1 MQIDSKEEVI
11 EIACQQV
18 LMQDASVFSVQWLLF
33 PESCAQLID
42 SQQLLQ
48 RYLQQV
54 RSFTRS
60 LVRPVT
66 GPEGVHFR
74 LLSSP
79 LSLLTFA
86 PPEPAVN
93 AEKGELR
100 LRIKGGLLVQA
111 KERERGVLS
120 FLAER
125 AEGGVLVTLQLSD
138 YHPLLLGSR
147 PPSRLRR
154 AIYRLTQAHLHKLLT
169 VSYLRRLYR
178 DLTGQ
183 RIRLSVKKVRVRD
196 GIDT

>member
-18 LMQDASVFSVQWLLF
+18 LLQDASVFSVQWLLL

-60 LVRPVT
+60 LVRPVA
-66 GPEGVHFR
+66 GPDGVHFR
-74 LLSSP
+74 FLSSP

-111 KERERGVLS
+111 NERGRGELS

-125 AEGGVLVTLQLSD
+125 AEGGVRVTLQLSD
-138 YHPLLLGSR
+138 YHPLLLGSGT
-147 PPSRLRR
+147 PSRLRR
-154 AIYRLTQAHLHKLLT
+154 AVYRLTQAHIHKLLT

-183 RIRLSVKKVRVRD
+183 GIRFSVKKVRVRE